1 MTPKWWPL
9 ACPQFTRGDE
19 GLFFSDSHAGQEGFR
34 ASGVALIGLWRDSE
48 RPGVCGFYYASEYGT
63 ELQALALEPNSFQML
78 AFDYRTEWLSD
89 GEAGLYITSEPGVFY
104 HGSLPLPQTG
114 GCWQRFYLFA
124 PNPAFISAVCAVVA
138 L

>member
-1 MTPKWWPL
+1 MRDKRGLGHQGWPL
-9 ACPQFTRGDE
+9 LG
-19 GLFFSDSHAGQEGFR
+19 S
-34 ASGVALIGLWRDSE
+34 RDSE

-124 PNPAFISAVCAVVA
+124 PNPVLISAVCALVA